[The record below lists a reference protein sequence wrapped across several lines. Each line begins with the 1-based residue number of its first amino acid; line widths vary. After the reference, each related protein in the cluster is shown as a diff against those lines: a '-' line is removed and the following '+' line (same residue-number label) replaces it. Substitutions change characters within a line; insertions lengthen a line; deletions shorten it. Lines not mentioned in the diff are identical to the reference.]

1 MEKQYIDP
9 QPKPPTYENS
19 LQKTHVPSVGSQH
32 IPIGGSDP
40 QFSLPVKND
49 DWLSNRDLSQYKM
62 GPAIQPLVGSI
73 RYDHLKGANRN
84 WIPKARE
91 IINRGVA
98 GKIDMFTEVSR
109 YDTHDRV
116 GADTW
121 VPKFSSY
128 KVGVNNEERLALGQS
143 SMEKFINPIVRGN
156 IKVTR
161 GGVLDLLALPY
172 GITAAANTGR
182 LESVYDN
189 DFTNWIDKLD
199 ADTDHK
205 YRNYYTEADKNLGF
219 NTYTW
224 DSTLGGA
231 EFTGRMLASEGL
243 LAALTFGGSLPAS
256 FAKWGLKGTAA
267 ASKAISAA
275 SKAGRAAN
283 AAGHAIEAAGR
294 AARLGGEAAA
304 NVARVANKADEV
316 LSLGRQAAQ
325 TLRIATEP
333 IRNVAAKGGAI
344 TTAAEFSTAID
355 RANRLGKYG
364 KTLSDLRFALSS
376 SAYEAGFEARHYKNQ
391 AEREFWEYHRMNGTE
406 PTQDELYKFYDKL
419 DTTSWTVYGA
429 NMAILGASNVAM
441 YGKMFNVGNPF
452 SLGLTSYLEKN
463 LLKLGTQ
470 KGANGVWEAM
480 KPSVMRKALGYAT
493 HVGKGFATE
502 GVFEEGM
509 QGVAS
514 GMASNY
520 IKATYD
526 PKYARSTADW
536 ASAFTKA
543 FHDQFSTKHG
553 IEEVVIGGI
562 IGGLF
567 GVGGAVNMAKQYK
580 NQAHVAEVQNAIEN
594 YAKDLSTN
602 LYTNTHL
609 AAMMAHGNRLQYLA
623 DAYEKGVDSKTLS
636 ESMNS
641 IQHFV
646 SMLEA
651 SHNVGK
657 GDFFME
663 TLKSTVAGMNAES
676 IANNFGIDI
685 SKVEDFKADK
695 INGMQRIADSYD
707 KARQTAE
714 YLFGQGHN
722 SGVAKVA
729 EEMGIPVTPGLQN
742 RMIDTFAYVATMS
755 DMSQQFAKDSYEA
768 VQSKLI
774 DMQVPAE
781 IRDQF
786 KGIAGINLMSRKV
799 QGEYV
804 KLSDEIDSL
813 KKEKEVLLDELDQL
827 QQGERS
833 PEKAKRIAEIAK
845 ELQAK
850 EVQLEELRDKR
861 SLLFKSATNNF
872 FNEDEGV
879 GRTFENYNDFNKA
892 IDSLVDDVLTNGS
905 ISENDRREL
914 LELLTTF
921 NESNNLYK
929 SFANLARDMT
939 SQEFSYKTFTGLFSK
954 ARANRLDVNDTTRNA
969 YKELLQDFAKSYELV
984 GEASKEYVD
993 NHTEIISDEDIKNME
1008 KDDYTPSPEQ
1018 IDQLADKIK
1027 NNKTLGSNEQK
1038 FYDKFKT
1045 EVDEA
1050 LVKKQQS
1057 ESDPINDEEGAEEV
1071 TDYTPEITK
1080 MQQELD
1086 ELEKGGVSD
1095 YIDDVLE
1102 RMPDNVT
1109 NDVIDEVVARR
1120 KKYLKEK
1127 IERYQNGTVDPAVEE
1142 ELSKL
1147 EELEDEHA
1155 IIPKE
1160 DTAAKKEAEKKVK
1173 NQRKKIENSVSKD
1186 DTYSPNADFKDKL
1199 KWIKDHFKKLGIKLS
1214 NKGERSV
1221 TNSIEEDIVWYL
1233 TFKAIGEENLTE
1245 DQKQAYQE
1253 IKENLENQKIGGKSF
1268 IEILGT
1274 STEKKGKNKTKGL
1287 TPYPKNRSKREAKK
1301 WVTKVVDSLGIS
1313 NLVSPEEINSIV
1325 EYLNYKTKDTKLTP
1339 EENDRYELAKA
1350 KLDDFQVGNRPLTG
1364 IIDDVLNGRA
1374 VDEVK
1379 DSITHSD
1386 SNVEIAQ
1393 EIILDEGNKSKKTEK
1408 KAEEV
1413 TPEPFPKDTNKNVV
1427 EQWVR
1432 DLIDKLGLSHV
1443 VSDELSNDKIY
1454 IKNIVEYL
1462 RFKANEA
1469 NLTDEEQFSFG
1480 FVKSILD
1487 DFQVGDRSISSI
1499 LDAAFEGKT
1508 VTKVEETSTEDT
1520 EIPTELILN
1529 EDNNKSQEE
1538 ESEIPT
1544 ELILNETQEES
1555 QQEEEEESILDSFPA
1570 NASFKERIDW
1580 INNNLDDLGLSEYID
1595 DITNVE
1601 KPSEEEMQ
1609 RYLDL
1614 KTKGIDNMDAA
1625 EKLEFTTLRDK
1636 VRAYKLVENSE
1647 FEGVPLLDMLDAIA
1661 EVTNAE
1667 EVKERQAKVEEED
1680 IQESIAT
1687 HDQNLNDLGFTERS
1701 PVVGLVY
1708 DGVFMSKNQLHHVKL
1723 ETLARKAVEKGM
1735 SVVVRTFTGTKTEGD
1750 IKYVSET
1757 PIPSDKIGLVNNYEG
1772 ANGVEI
1778 SFVGESGKIVL
1789 RRSNSNATRGLHIEE
1804 GDVVSLLDARAYAI
1818 KGANHRYLQLYDKK
1832 SNGNYGP
1839 MEADFTVKNN
1849 GVTISFNNEAAAN
1862 LKPGDEVYVKFE
1874 AADDYNRS
1882 LDKRDYA
1889 TKGNMYIVDKNGKLV
1904 NVLKAAST
1912 ERKNLGPGSVWSKL
1926 KAARKLATQKPI
1938 VPIKVAGTY
1947 LGYPKF
1953 QIDENNKPIKHIIDE
1968 SKVLSYGFRD
1978 GKGEIVLFNS
1988 GIEVHN
1994 AQYVEAMKA
2003 GKTVPIVVFKYGSKN
2018 VAFPIDVSS
2027 ETKDVSSELT
2037 DILSNDALNE
2047 AQKVIQLNTLM
2058 AKYGIDNEALRRKG
2072 GDISTADVAEIK
2084 EQLSNIEMPV
2094 DYKDQAAVERANKS
2108 IFIDMNDPF
2117 MASKIVLDYGNVE
2130 ELVEQKKENKEAK
2143 KETPAKE
2150 GKEEAEKKTCKK
2162 KKK

>member
-9 QPKPPTYENS
+9 QPKPPVYENS

-40 QFSLPVKND
+40 QFSLPVQND

-143 SMEKFINPIVRGN
+143 SMEKFINPIARGFAKIN
-156 IKVTR
+156 Y
-161 GGVLDLLALPY
+161 GGVLDLAALPY
-172 GITAAANTGR
+172 GMIAAANTGR

-189 DFTNWIDKLD
+189 DFTEWIDKLD
-199 ADTDHK
+199 AKTDHQFK
-205 YRNYYTEADKNLGF
+205 NYYTEADKNLGF

-231 EFTGRMLASEGL
+231 EFTGRMLASEGI
-243 LAALTFGGSLPAS
+243 LAALTGGASLPAS

-267 ASKAISAA
+267 ASKAISVA

-355 RANRLGKYG
+355 RANRMGKYG
-364 KTLSDLRFALSS
+364 KALSDLRFALSS

-391 AEREFWEYHRMNGTE
+391 AEKEFWEYHRMNGTE

-452 SLGLTSYLEKN
+452 STGLTSYLERN

-567 GVGGAVNMAKQYK
+567 GAGGAVNMAKQYK

-594 YAKDLSTN
+594 YAQDLSTN

-641 IQHFV
+641 VQHFV

-657 GDFFME
+657 GDFFMD

-813 KKEKEVLLDELDQL
+813 RKEREGLLDELDQL

-833 PEKAKRIAEIAK
+833 PEKAKRISEIAK

-850 EVQLEELRDKR
+850 EVKLEELRDKR

-892 IDSLVDDVLTNGS
+892 IDSLVDDVLTNSS

-939 SQEFSYKTFTGLFSK
+939 NQDFSYKTFTGLFSK
-954 ARANRLDVNDTTRNA
+954 ARANRLDVNETTRNA

-993 NHTEIISDEDIKNME
+993 NHTEIISDEDIENME

-1018 IDQLADKIK
+1018 IEQLAEKIK

-1050 LVKKQQS
+1050 LAKKQQS

-1086 ELEKGGVSD
+1086 ELEKGGASD

-1127 IERYQNGTVDPAVEE
+1127 IERYQNGTVDSAVED

-1147 EELEDEHA
+1147 EELEDEYA
-1155 IIPKE
+1155 TIPKE
-1160 DTAAKKEAEKKVK
+1160 DTAAKKEAEKKVN
-1173 NQRKKIENSVSKD
+1173 NQRKKIENSISNE

-1274 STEKKGKNKTKGL
+1274 STEKKGKNKTKEI
-1287 TPYPKNRSKREAKK
+1287 TPYPKNRSKREVKK

-1325 EYLNYKTKDTKLTP
+1325 EYLNYKTKDIKLTP

-1364 IIDDVLNGRA
+1364 IIDDVLNGKA
-1374 VDEVK
+1374 IDEVK

-1386 SNVEIAQ
+1386 SNTEIAQ
-1393 EIILDEGNKSKKTEK
+1393 EIILDEGNKS
-1408 KAEEV
+1408 
-1413 TPEPFPKDTNKNVV
+1413 
-1427 EQWVR
+1427 Q
-1432 DLIDKLGLSHV
+1432 
-1443 VSDELSNDKIY
+1443 
-1454 IKNIVEYL
+1454 
-1462 RFKANEA
+1462 
-1469 NLTDEEQFSFG
+1469 
-1480 FVKSILD
+1480 
-1487 DFQVGDRSISSI
+1487 
-1499 LDAAFEGKT
+1499 
-1508 VTKVEETSTEDT
+1508 
-1520 EIPTELILN
+1520 
-1529 EDNNKSQEE
+1529 E

-1555 QQEEEEESILDSFPA
+1555 PQEEEEETILDSFPT

-1580 INNNLDDLGLSEYID
+1580 INDNLEELGLSEYVD
-1595 DITNVE
+1595 DITRVE

-1625 EKLEFTTLRDK
+1625 EKLEFTALRDK
-1636 VRAYKLVENSE
+1636 IRAYKLVENSE

-1680 IQESIAT
+1680 IQESVAT

-1938 VPIKVAGTY
+1938 VPIKVARTY

-1953 QIDENNKPIKHIIDE
+1953 QIDENNKPIKHTLDE

-1988 GIEVHN
+1988 GVEVNN
-1994 AQYVEAMKA
+1994 AQYVQAMKE
-2003 GKTVPIVVFKYGSKN
+2003 GKTVPFVVFKYGSKN

-2027 ETKDVSSELT
+2027 ETVDVSNELT
-2037 DILSNDALNE
+2037 DILSNDTLNE

>member
-9 QPKPPTYENS
+9 QPKPPVYENS

-40 QFSLPVKND
+40 QFSLPVQND

-143 SMEKFINPIVRGN
+143 SMEKFINPIARGFAKIN
-156 IKVTR
+156 Y
-161 GGVLDLLALPY
+161 GGVLDLAALPY
-172 GITAAANTGR
+172 GIIVAANTGR

-189 DFTNWIDKLD
+189 DFTEWIDKLD
-199 ADTDHK
+199 AKTDHQFK
-205 YRNYYTEADKNLGF
+205 NYYTEADKNLGF

-231 EFTGRMLASEGL
+231 EFTGRMLASEGI
-243 LAALTFGGSLPAS
+243 LAALTGGASLPAS

-267 ASKAISAA
+267 ASKAISVA
-275 SKAGRAAN
+275 SKASRAAN

-344 TTAAEFSTAID
+344 TTAAEYSTAID
-355 RANRLGKYG
+355 RANRMGKYG
-364 KTLSDLRFALSS
+364 KALSDLRFALSS

-391 AEREFWEYHRMNGTE
+391 AEKEFWEYHRMNGTE

-452 SLGLTSYLEKN
+452 STGLTSYLERN

-567 GVGGAVNMAKQYK
+567 GAGGAVNMAKQYK

-594 YAKDLSTN
+594 YAQDLSTN

-641 IQHFV
+641 VQHFV

-657 GDFFME
+657 GDFFMD

-813 KKEKEVLLDELDQL
+813 RKEREGLLDELDQL

-833 PEKAKRIAEIAK
+833 PEKAKRISEIAK

-850 EVQLEELRDKR
+850 EVKLEELRDKR

-892 IDSLVDDVLTNGS
+892 IDSLVDDVLTNSS

-939 SQEFSYKTFTGLFSK
+939 NQDFSYKTFTGLFSK
-954 ARANRLDVNDTTRNA
+954 ARANRLDVNETTRNA

-993 NHTEIISDEDIKNME
+993 NHTEIISDEDIENME

-1018 IDQLADKIK
+1018 IEQLAEKIK

-1050 LVKKQQS
+1050 LAKKQQS

-1086 ELEKGGVSD
+1086 ELEKGGASD

-1127 IERYQNGTVDPAVEE
+1127 IERYQNGTVDSAVEG

-1147 EELEDEHA
+1147 EELEDEYA
-1155 IIPKE
+1155 TIPKE
-1160 DTAAKKEAEKKVK
+1160 DTAAKKEAEKKVN
-1173 NQRKKIENSVSKD
+1173 NQRKKIENSISNE

-1274 STEKKGKNKTKGL
+1274 STEKKGKNKTKEI
-1287 TPYPKNRSKREAKK
+1287 TPYPKNRSKREVKK

-1325 EYLNYKTKDTKLTP
+1325 EYLNYKTKDIKLTP

-1364 IIDDVLNGRA
+1364 IIDDVLNGKA
-1374 VDEVK
+1374 IDEVK

-1386 SNVEIAQ
+1386 SNTEIAQ
-1393 EIILDEGNKSKKTEK
+1393 EIILDEGNKS
-1408 KAEEV
+1408 
-1413 TPEPFPKDTNKNVV
+1413 
-1427 EQWVR
+1427 Q
-1432 DLIDKLGLSHV
+1432 
-1443 VSDELSNDKIY
+1443 
-1454 IKNIVEYL
+1454 
-1462 RFKANEA
+1462 
-1469 NLTDEEQFSFG
+1469 
-1480 FVKSILD
+1480 
-1487 DFQVGDRSISSI
+1487 
-1499 LDAAFEGKT
+1499 
-1508 VTKVEETSTEDT
+1508 
-1520 EIPTELILN
+1520 
-1529 EDNNKSQEE
+1529 E

-1555 QQEEEEESILDSFPA
+1555 PQEEEEETILDSFPT

-1580 INNNLDDLGLSEYID
+1580 INDNLEELGLSEYVD
-1595 DITNVE
+1595 DITRVE

-1625 EKLEFTTLRDK
+1625 EKLEFTALRDK
-1636 VRAYKLVENSE
+1636 IRAYKLVENSE

-1680 IQESIAT
+1680 IQESVAT

-1938 VPIKVAGTY
+1938 VPIKVARTY

-1953 QIDENNKPIKHIIDE
+1953 QIDENNKPIKHTLDE

-1988 GIEVHN
+1988 GVEVNN
-1994 AQYVEAMKA
+1994 AQYVQAMKEA
-2003 GKTVPIVVFKYGSKN
+2003 KTVPFVVFKYGSKN

-2027 ETKDVSSELT
+2027 ETVDVSNELT
-2037 DILSNDALNE
+2037 DILSNDTLNE

>member
-19 LQKTHVPSVGSQH
+19 LQETHVPSVGSQH

-40 QFSLPVKND
+40 QFSLPVQND

-62 GPAIQPLVGSI
+62 ESAIQPLVGSI

-143 SMEKFINPIVRGN
+143 SMEKFINPIARGFAKIN
-156 IKVTR
+156 Y
-161 GGVLDLLALPY
+161 GGVLDLAALPY
-172 GITAAANTGR
+172 GIIAAANTGR

-189 DFTNWIDKLD
+189 DFTEWIDKLD
-199 ADTDHK
+199 AKTDHQFK
-205 YRNYYTEADKNLGF
+205 NYYTEADKNLGF

-231 EFTGRMLASEGL
+231 EFTGRMLASEGI
-243 LAALTFGGSLPAS
+243 LAALTGGASLPAS

-267 ASKAISAA
+267 ASKAISVA

-355 RANRLGKYG
+355 RANRMGKYG
-364 KTLSDLRFALSS
+364 KALSDLRFALSS

-391 AEREFWEYHRMNGTE
+391 AEKEFWEYHRMNGTE

-452 SLGLTSYLEKN
+452 STGLTSYLERN

-567 GVGGAVNMAKQYK
+567 GAGGAVNMAKQYK

-594 YAKDLSTN
+594 YAQDLSTN

-641 IQHFV
+641 VQHFV

-657 GDFFME
+657 GDFFMD

-813 KKEKEVLLDELDQL
+813 RKEREGLLDELDQL

-833 PEKAKRIAEIAK
+833 PEKAKRISEIAK

-850 EVQLEELRDKR
+850 EVKLEELRDKR

-892 IDSLVDDVLTNGS
+892 IDSLVDDVLTNSS

-939 SQEFSYKTFTGLFSK
+939 NQDFSYKTFTGLFSK
-954 ARANRLDVNDTTRNA
+954 ARANRLDVNETTRNA

-993 NHTEIISDEDIKNME
+993 NHTEIISDEDIENME

-1018 IDQLADKIK
+1018 IEQLAEKIK

-1050 LVKKQQS
+1050 LAKKQQS

-1086 ELEKGGVSD
+1086 ELEKGGASD

-1127 IERYQNGTVDPAVEE
+1127 IERYQNGTVDSAVED

-1147 EELEDEHA
+1147 EELEDEYA
-1155 IIPKE
+1155 TIPKE
-1160 DTAAKKEAEKKVK
+1160 DTAAKKEAEKKVN
-1173 NQRKKIENSVSKD
+1173 NQRKKIENSISNE

-1274 STEKKGKNKTKGL
+1274 STEKKGKNKTKEI
-1287 TPYPKNRSKREAKK
+1287 TPYPKNRSKREVKK

-1325 EYLNYKTKDTKLTP
+1325 EYLNYKTKDIKLTP

-1364 IIDDVLNGRA
+1364 IIDDVLNGKA
-1374 VDEVK
+1374 IDEVK

-1386 SNVEIAQ
+1386 SNTEIAQ
-1393 EIILDEGNKSKKTEK
+1393 EIILDEGNKS
-1408 KAEEV
+1408 
-1413 TPEPFPKDTNKNVV
+1413 
-1427 EQWVR
+1427 Q
-1432 DLIDKLGLSHV
+1432 
-1443 VSDELSNDKIY
+1443 
-1454 IKNIVEYL
+1454 
-1462 RFKANEA
+1462 
-1469 NLTDEEQFSFG
+1469 
-1480 FVKSILD
+1480 
-1487 DFQVGDRSISSI
+1487 
-1499 LDAAFEGKT
+1499 
-1508 VTKVEETSTEDT
+1508 
-1520 EIPTELILN
+1520 
-1529 EDNNKSQEE
+1529 E

-1555 QQEEEEESILDSFPA
+1555 PQEEEEETILDSFPT

-1580 INNNLDDLGLSEYID
+1580 INDNLEELGLSEYVD
-1595 DITNVE
+1595 DITRVE

-1625 EKLEFTTLRDK
+1625 EKLEFTALRDK
-1636 VRAYKLVENSE
+1636 IRAYKLVENSE

-1680 IQESIAT
+1680 IQESVAT

-1938 VPIKVAGTY
+1938 VPIKVARTY

-1953 QIDENNKPIKHIIDE
+1953 QIDENNKPIKHTLDE

-1988 GIEVHN
+1988 GVEVNN
-1994 AQYVEAMKA
+1994 AQYVQAMKE
-2003 GKTVPIVVFKYGSKN
+2003 GKTVPFVVFKYGSKN

-2027 ETKDVSSELT
+2027 ETVDVSNELT
-2037 DILSNDALNE
+2037 DILSNDTLNE

>member
-9 QPKPPTYENS
+9 QPKPPVYENS

-40 QFSLPVKND
+40 QFSLPVQND

-143 SMEKFINPIVRGN
+143 SMEKFINPIARGFAKIN
-156 IKVTR
+156 Y
-161 GGVLDLLALPY
+161 GGVLDLAALPY
-172 GITAAANTGR
+172 GIIAAANTGR

-189 DFTNWIDKLD
+189 DFTEWIDKLD
-199 ADTDHK
+199 AKTDHQFK
-205 YRNYYTEADKNLGF
+205 NYYTEADKNLGF

-231 EFTGRMLASEGL
+231 EFTGRMLASEGI
-243 LAALTFGGSLPAS
+243 LAALTGGASLPAS

-267 ASKAISAA
+267 ASKAISVA

-355 RANRLGKYG
+355 RANRMGKYG
-364 KTLSDLRFALSS
+364 KALSDLRFALSS

-391 AEREFWEYHRMNGTE
+391 AEKEFWEYHRMNGTE

-452 SLGLTSYLEKN
+452 STGLTSYLERN

-567 GVGGAVNMAKQYK
+567 GAGGAVNMAKQYK

-594 YAKDLSTN
+594 YAQDLSTN

-641 IQHFV
+641 VQHFV

-657 GDFFME
+657 GDFFMD

-813 KKEKEVLLDELDQL
+813 RKEREGLLDELDQL

-833 PEKAKRIAEIAK
+833 PEKAKRISEIAK

-850 EVQLEELRDKR
+850 EVKLEELRDKR

-892 IDSLVDDVLTNGS
+892 IDSLVDDVLTNSS

-939 SQEFSYKTFTGLFSK
+939 NQDFSYKTFTGLFSK
-954 ARANRLDVNDTTRNA
+954 ARANRLDVNETTRNA

-993 NHTEIISDEDIKNME
+993 NHTEIISDEDIENME

-1018 IDQLADKIK
+1018 IEQLAEKIK

-1050 LVKKQQS
+1050 LAKKQQS

-1086 ELEKGGVSD
+1086 ELEKGGASD

-1127 IERYQNGTVDPAVEE
+1127 IERYQNGTVDSAVED

-1147 EELEDEHA
+1147 EELEDEYA
-1155 IIPKE
+1155 TIPKE
-1160 DTAAKKEAEKKVK
+1160 DTAAKKEAEKKVN
-1173 NQRKKIENSVSKD
+1173 NQRKKIENSISNE

-1274 STEKKGKNKTKGL
+1274 STEKKGKNKTKEI
-1287 TPYPKNRSKREAKK
+1287 TPYPKNRSKREVKK

-1325 EYLNYKTKDTKLTP
+1325 EYLNYKTKDIKLTP

-1364 IIDDVLNGRA
+1364 IIDDVLNGKA
-1374 VDEVK
+1374 IDEVK

-1386 SNVEIAQ
+1386 SNTEIAQ
-1393 EIILDEGNKSKKTEK
+1393 EIILDEGNKS
-1408 KAEEV
+1408 
-1413 TPEPFPKDTNKNVV
+1413 
-1427 EQWVR
+1427 Q
-1432 DLIDKLGLSHV
+1432 
-1443 VSDELSNDKIY
+1443 
-1454 IKNIVEYL
+1454 
-1462 RFKANEA
+1462 
-1469 NLTDEEQFSFG
+1469 
-1480 FVKSILD
+1480 
-1487 DFQVGDRSISSI
+1487 
-1499 LDAAFEGKT
+1499 
-1508 VTKVEETSTEDT
+1508 
-1520 EIPTELILN
+1520 
-1529 EDNNKSQEE
+1529 E

-1555 QQEEEEESILDSFPA
+1555 PQEEEEETILDSFPT

-1580 INNNLDDLGLSEYID
+1580 INDNLEELGLSEYVD
-1595 DITNVE
+1595 DITRVE

-1625 EKLEFTTLRDK
+1625 EKLEFTALRDK
-1636 VRAYKLVENSE
+1636 IRAYKLVENSE

-1680 IQESIAT
+1680 IQESVAT

-1938 VPIKVAGTY
+1938 VPIKVARTY

-1953 QIDENNKPIKHIIDE
+1953 QIDENNKPIKHTLDE

-1988 GIEVHN
+1988 GVEVNN
-1994 AQYVEAMKA
+1994 AQYVQAMKEA
-2003 GKTVPIVVFKYGSKN
+2003 KTVPFVVFKYGSKN

-2027 ETKDVSSELT
+2027 ETVDVSNELT
-2037 DILSNDALNE
+2037 DILSNDTLNE

>member
-9 QPKPPTYENS
+9 QPKPPVYENS
-19 LQKTHVPSVGSQH
+19 LQKTHVPSVGSQY

-62 GPAIQPLVGSI
+62 GPAIQPIVGSI
-73 RYDHLKGANRN
+73 RYDHLKGADRN
-84 WIPKARE
+84 WIPRARE

-109 YDTHDRV
+109 YDTHNRV

-143 SMEKFINPIVRGN
+143 SMEKFINPIARGFTK
-156 IKVTR
+156 ISY
-161 GGVLDLLALPY
+161 GGVLDLAALPY
-172 GITAAANTGR
+172 GIIAAANTGR

-189 DFTNWIDKLD
+189 DFTEWIDKLD
-199 ADTDHK
+199 AKTDHQF
-205 YRNYYTEADKNLGF
+205 RNYYTEADKNLGF

-231 EFTGRMLASEGL
+231 EFTGRMLASEGI
-243 LAALTFGGSLPAS
+243 LAALTGGASLPAS

-267 ASKAISAA
+267 ASKAISVA

-355 RANRLGKYG
+355 RANRMGKYG
-364 KTLSDLRFALSS
+364 KALSDLRFALSS

-391 AEREFWEYHRMNGTE
+391 AEKEFWEYHRMNGTE

-480 KPSVMRKALGYAT
+480 KPSVMRKALGYVT

-567 GVGGAVNMAKQYK
+567 GAGGAVNMAKQYK

-594 YAKDLSTN
+594 YAQDLSTN

-641 IQHFV
+641 VQHFV

-707 KARQTAE
+707 KAKQTAE

-804 KLSDEIDSL
+804 KLSDEIDSFR
-813 KKEKEVLLDELDQL
+813 KEREGLLDELDQL

-833 PEKAKRIAEIAK
+833 PEKAKRISEIAK

-850 EVQLEELRDKR
+850 EVKLEELRDKR
-861 SLLFKSATNNF
+861 NLLFKSATNNF

-892 IDSLVDDVLTNGS
+892 IDSLVDDVLTNSS

-939 SQEFSYKTFTGLFSK
+939 NQDFSYKTFTGLFSK
-954 ARANRLDVNDTTRNA
+954 ARATRLDVNETTRNA

-993 NHTEIISDEDIKNME
+993 NHTEIISDEDIENME

-1018 IDQLADKIK
+1018 IEQLAEKIK

-1045 EVDEA
+1045 EVDETI
-1050 LVKKQQS
+1050 VKKQQS

-1071 TDYTPEITK
+1071 TDYTPEITM

-1086 ELEKGGVSD
+1086 ELEKGGASD

-1127 IERYQNGTVDPAVEE
+1127 IERYQNGTVESAVED

-1147 EELEDEHA
+1147 EALEDEYA
-1155 IIPKE
+1155 TIPKE
-1160 DTAAKKEAEKKVK
+1160 DTAAKKEAEKKVN
-1173 NQRKKIENSVSKD
+1173 NQRKKIENSISNE

-1233 TFKAIGEENLTE
+1233 TFKAVGEENLTE

-1274 STEKKGKNKTKGL
+1274 STEKKGKNKTKEI

-1313 NLVSPEEINSIV
+1313 DLVSSEEINSIV
-1325 EYLNYKTKDTKLTP
+1325 EYLDYKTKTTKLTS
-1339 EENDRYELAKA
+1339 EENDLYELAKA

-1364 IIDDVLNGRA
+1364 IIDDVLNGKA
-1374 VDEVK
+1374 VDEVR

-1386 SNVEIAQ
+1386 SNTEIAQ
-1393 EIILDEGNKSKKTEK
+1393 EIILDEGNKSKKE
-1408 KAEEV
+1408 
-1413 TPEPFPKDTNKNVV
+1413 
-1427 EQWVR
+1427 
-1432 DLIDKLGLSHV
+1432 
-1443 VSDELSNDKIY
+1443 DEI
-1454 IKNIVEYL
+1454 
-1462 RFKANEA
+1462 A
-1469 NLTDEEQFSFG
+1469 
-1480 FVKSILD
+1480 
-1487 DFQVGDRSISSI
+1487 
-1499 LDAAFEGKT
+1499 
-1508 VTKVEETSTEDT
+1508 
-1520 EIPTELILN
+1520 
-1529 EDNNKSQEE
+1529 
-1538 ESEIPT
+1538 SEIPT
-1544 ELILNETQEES
+1544 ELILNETQEEL
-1555 QQEEEEESILDSFPA
+1555 QQEEEEENILDSFPA

-1580 INNNLDDLGLSEYID
+1580 INDNLDDLGLSEYVD
-1595 DITNVE
+1595 DITKVE

-1625 EKLEFTTLRDK
+1625 EKLEFTALRDK
-1636 VRAYKLVENSE
+1636 IRAYKLVENSE

-1680 IQESIAT
+1680 IQESVAT

-1708 DGVFMSKNQLHHVKL
+1708 DGVFMSKNQLHHVRL

-1735 SVVVRTFTGTKTEGD
+1735 DIVVRTFTGTKTEGD

-1757 PIPSDKIGLVNNYEG
+1757 PIPANNIGLVNNYEG

-1789 RRSNSNATRGLHIEE
+1789 RRSNSNVTRGLHVEE

-1849 GVTISFNNEAAAN
+1849 GVTMSFNSEAAAN
-1862 LKPGDEVYVKFE
+1862 LKPGDEVYIKFE

-1882 LDKRDYA
+1882 LEKRDYA
-1889 TKGNMYIVDKNGKLV
+1889 TKGNMYIVDKNRKLL
-1904 NVLKAAST
+1904 NVLKAAAT
-1912 ERKNLGPGSVWSKL
+1912 ERKNLGPGSAWSKL
-1926 KAARKLATQKPI
+1926 KAARKLATQKPV
-1938 VPIKVAGTY
+1938 VPIKISGTY
-1947 LGYPKF
+1947 LGYPKL
-1953 QIDENNKPIKHIIDE
+1953 QIDENNKPIKHTIDE

-1978 GKGEIVLFNS
+1978 GKGQIVLFNS

-2003 GKTVPIVVFKYGSKN
+2003 GKNVPIVVFKYGSKN

>member
-9 QPKPPTYENS
+9 QPKPPVYENS

-40 QFSLPVKND
+40 QFSLPVQND

-143 SMEKFINPIVRGN
+143 SMEKFINPIARGFAKIN
-156 IKVTR
+156 Y
-161 GGVLDLLALPY
+161 GGVLDLAALPY
-172 GITAAANTGR
+172 GIIAAANTGR

-189 DFTNWIDKLD
+189 DFTEWIDKLD
-199 ADTDHK
+199 AKTDHQFK
-205 YRNYYTEADKNLGF
+205 NYYTEADKNLGF

-231 EFTGRMLASEGL
+231 EFTGRMLASEGI
-243 LAALTFGGSLPAS
+243 LAALTGGASLPAS

-267 ASKAISAA
+267 ASKAISVA

-355 RANRLGKYG
+355 RANRMGKYG
-364 KTLSDLRFALSS
+364 KALSDLRFALSS

-391 AEREFWEYHRMNGTE
+391 AEKEFWEYHRMNGTE

-452 SLGLTSYLEKN
+452 STGLTSYLERN

-567 GVGGAVNMAKQYK
+567 GAGGAVNMAKQYK

-594 YAKDLSTN
+594 YAQDLSTN

-641 IQHFV
+641 VQHFV

-657 GDFFME
+657 GDFFMD

-742 RMIDTFAYVATMS
+742 RMVDTFAYVATMS

-813 KKEKEVLLDELDQL
+813 RKEREGLLDELDQL

-833 PEKAKRIAEIAK
+833 PEKAKRISEIAK

-850 EVQLEELRDKR
+850 EVKLEELRDKR

-892 IDSLVDDVLTNGS
+892 IDSLVDDVLTNSS

-939 SQEFSYKTFTGLFSK
+939 NQDFSYKTFTGLFSK
-954 ARANRLDVNDTTRNA
+954 ARANRLDVNETTRNA

-993 NHTEIISDEDIKNME
+993 NHTEIISDEDIENME

-1018 IDQLADKIK
+1018 IEQLAEKIK

-1050 LVKKQQS
+1050 LAKKQQS

-1086 ELEKGGVSD
+1086 ELEKGGASD

-1127 IERYQNGTVDPAVEE
+1127 IERYQNGTVDSAVED

-1147 EELEDEHA
+1147 EELEDEYA
-1155 IIPKE
+1155 TIPKE
-1160 DTAAKKEAEKKVK
+1160 DTAAKKEAEKKVN
-1173 NQRKKIENSVSKD
+1173 NQRKKIENSISNE

-1274 STEKKGKNKTKGL
+1274 STEKKGKNKTKEI
-1287 TPYPKNRSKREAKK
+1287 TPYPKNRSKREVKK

-1325 EYLNYKTKDTKLTP
+1325 EYLNYKTKDIKLTP

-1364 IIDDVLNGRA
+1364 IIDDVLNGKA
-1374 VDEVK
+1374 IDEVK

-1386 SNVEIAQ
+1386 SNTEIAQ
-1393 EIILDEGNKSKKTEK
+1393 EIILDEGNKS
-1408 KAEEV
+1408 
-1413 TPEPFPKDTNKNVV
+1413 
-1427 EQWVR
+1427 Q
-1432 DLIDKLGLSHV
+1432 
-1443 VSDELSNDKIY
+1443 
-1454 IKNIVEYL
+1454 
-1462 RFKANEA
+1462 
-1469 NLTDEEQFSFG
+1469 
-1480 FVKSILD
+1480 
-1487 DFQVGDRSISSI
+1487 
-1499 LDAAFEGKT
+1499 
-1508 VTKVEETSTEDT
+1508 
-1520 EIPTELILN
+1520 
-1529 EDNNKSQEE
+1529 E

-1555 QQEEEEESILDSFPA
+1555 PQEEEEETILDSFPT

-1580 INNNLDDLGLSEYID
+1580 INDNLEELGLSEYVD
-1595 DITNVE
+1595 DITRVE

-1625 EKLEFTTLRDK
+1625 EKLEFTALRDK
-1636 VRAYKLVENSE
+1636 IRAYKLVENSE

-1680 IQESIAT
+1680 IQESVAT

-1723 ETLARKAVEKGM
+1723 ETLARKAVEQGM

-1938 VPIKVAGTY
+1938 VPIKVARTY

-1953 QIDENNKPIKHIIDE
+1953 QIDENNKPIKHTLDE

-1988 GIEVHN
+1988 GVEVNN
-1994 AQYVEAMKA
+1994 AQYVQAMKE
-2003 GKTVPIVVFKYGSKN
+2003 GKTVPFVVFKYGSKN

-2027 ETKDVSSELT
+2027 ETVDVSNELT
-2037 DILSNDALNE
+2037 DILSNDTLNE

>member
-9 QPKPPTYENS
+9 QPKPPVYENS

-62 GPAIQPLVGSI
+62 GPAIQPIVGSI
-73 RYDHLKGANRN
+73 RYDHLKGADRN
-84 WIPKARE
+84 WIPRARE

-109 YDTHDRV
+109 YDTHNRV

-143 SMEKFINPIVRGN
+143 SMEKFINPIARGFAKIN
-156 IKVTR
+156 Y
-161 GGVLDLLALPY
+161 GGVLDLAALPY
-172 GITAAANTGR
+172 GIIAAANTGR

-189 DFTNWIDKLD
+189 DFTEWIDKLD
-199 ADTDHK
+199 AKTDHQF
-205 YRNYYTEADKNLGF
+205 RNYYAEADKNLGF

-231 EFTGRMLASEGL
+231 EFTGRMLASEGI
-243 LAALTFGGSLPAS
+243 LAALTGGASLPAS
-256 FAKWGLKGTAA
+256 ITKWGLKGTAA
-267 ASKAISAA
+267 ASKAISVA

-355 RANRLGKYG
+355 RANRMGKYG
-364 KTLSDLRFALSS
+364 KALSDLRFALSS

-391 AEREFWEYHRMNGTE
+391 AEKEFWEYHRMNGTE

-452 SLGLTSYLEKN
+452 STGLTSYLERN

-567 GVGGAVNMAKQYK
+567 GAGGAVNMAKQYK

-594 YAKDLSTN
+594 YAQDLSTN

-641 IQHFV
+641 VQHFV

-657 GDFFME
+657 GDFFMD
-663 TLKSTVAGMNAES
+663 TLKSTITGMDAES

-685 SKVEDFKADK
+685 SKVEDFKVDK

-729 EEMGIPVTPGLQN
+729 EEIGIPVTPGLQN
-742 RMIDTFAYVATMS
+742 QMIDTFAYVATMS
-755 DMSQQFAKDSYEA
+755 DMSQQFAKDSYNA
-768 VQSKLI
+768 VQAKLI

-813 KKEKEVLLDELDQL
+813 RKEREGLLDELDQL

-833 PEKAKRIAEIAK
+833 PEKAKRISEIAK

-850 EVQLEELRDKR
+850 EIKLEELRDKR

-939 SQEFSYKTFTGLFSK
+939 NQDFSYKTFTGIFSK
-954 ARANRLDVNDTTRNA
+954 ARADRLDVNETTRNA

-984 GEASKEYVD
+984 SEASKEYVD
-993 NHTEIISDEDIKNME
+993 NHTEIISDEDIENME

-1018 IDQLADKIK
+1018 IEQLAEKIK

-1050 LVKKQQS
+1050 IVKKQQS

-1086 ELEKGGVSD
+1086 ELEKGGASD
-1095 YIDDVLE
+1095 YIDDVLK

-1127 IERYQNGTVDPAVEE
+1127 IERYQNGTVDSAVED

-1147 EELEDEHA
+1147 EELEDEYA
-1155 IIPKE
+1155 TIPKE
-1160 DTAAKKEAEKKVK
+1160 DTAAKKEAEKKVN
-1173 NQRKKIENSVSKD
+1173 NQRKKIENSISNE

-1274 STEKKGKNKTKGL
+1274 STEKKGKNKTKEI

-1313 NLVSPEEINSIV
+1313 DLVSSEEINSIV
-1325 EYLNYKTKDTKLTP
+1325 EYLDYKTKTTKLTP

-1364 IIDDVLNGRA
+1364 IIDDVLNGKA
-1374 VDEVK
+1374 IDEVK

-1386 SNVEIAQ
+1386 SNTEIVQ
-1393 EIILDEGNKSKKTEK
+1393 EIILDEGNKSKKE
-1408 KAEEV
+1408 
-1413 TPEPFPKDTNKNVV
+1413 
-1427 EQWVR
+1427 
-1432 DLIDKLGLSHV
+1432 
-1443 VSDELSNDKIY
+1443 DET
-1454 IKNIVEYL
+1454 
-1462 RFKANEA
+1462 A
-1469 NLTDEEQFSFG
+1469 
-1480 FVKSILD
+1480 
-1487 DFQVGDRSISSI
+1487 
-1499 LDAAFEGKT
+1499 
-1508 VTKVEETSTEDT
+1508 
-1520 EIPTELILN
+1520 
-1529 EDNNKSQEE
+1529 
-1538 ESEIPT
+1538 SEIPT
-1544 ELILNETQEES
+1544 ELILNETQEEL
-1555 QQEEEEESILDSFPA
+1555 QQEEEEENILDSFPA

-1580 INNNLDDLGLSEYID
+1580 INDNLDDLGLSEYVD
-1595 DITNVE
+1595 DITKVE

-1636 VRAYKLVENSE
+1636 IRAYKLLENSE

-1680 IQESIAT
+1680 IQESVAT

-1708 DGVFMSKNQLHHVKL
+1708 DGVFMSKNQLHHVRL

-1735 SVVVRTFTGTKTEGD
+1735 DIVVRTFTGTKTEGD

-1757 PIPSDKIGLVNNYEG
+1757 PIPANNIGLVNNYEG
-1772 ANGVEI
+1772 TNGVEI

-1789 RRSNSNATRGLHIEE
+1789 RRSNSNVTRGLHVEE

-1849 GVTISFNNEAAAN
+1849 GVTMSFNSEAAAN
-1862 LKPGDEVYVKFE
+1862 LKPRDEVYIKFE

-1882 LDKRDYA
+1882 LEKRDYA
-1889 TKGNMYIVDKNGKLV
+1889 TKGNMYIVDKNGKLL
-1904 NVLKAAST
+1904 NVLKAAAT
-1912 ERKNLGPGSVWSKL
+1912 ERKNLGPGSAWSKL
-1926 KAARKLATQKPI
+1926 KAARKLATQKPV
-1938 VPIKVAGTY
+1938 VPIKISGTY
-1947 LGYPKF
+1947 LGYPKL
-1953 QIDENNKPIKHIIDE
+1953 QIDENNKPIKHTIDE

-1978 GKGEIVLFNS
+1978 GKGQIILFNS
-1988 GIEVHN
+1988 GVEVHN

-2108 IFIDMNDPF
+2108 IFVDMNDPF

-2130 ELVEQKKENKEAK
+2130 ELVEQKKENREAK

-2150 GKEEAEKKTCKK
+2150 GKQEAEKKTCKK

>member
-172 GITAAANTGR
+172 GIIAAANTGR

-567 GVGGAVNMAKQYK
+567 GAGGAVNMAKQYK

-594 YAKDLSTN
+594 YAQDLSTN

-641 IQHFV
+641 VQHFV

-657 GDFFME
+657 GDFFMD

-813 KKEKEVLLDELDQL
+813 RKEREGLLDELDQL

-833 PEKAKRIAEIAK
+833 PEKAKRISEIAK

-850 EVQLEELRDKR
+850 EVKLEELRDKR

-892 IDSLVDDVLTNGS
+892 IDSLVDDVLTNSS

-939 SQEFSYKTFTGLFSK
+939 NQDFSYKTFTGLFSK
-954 ARANRLDVNDTTRNA
+954 ARANRLDVNETTRNA

-993 NHTEIISDEDIKNME
+993 NHTEIISDEDIENME

-1018 IDQLADKIK
+1018 IEQLAEKIK

-1050 LVKKQQS
+1050 LAKKQQS

-1086 ELEKGGVSD
+1086 ELEKGGASD

-1127 IERYQNGTVDPAVEE
+1127 IERYQNGTVDSAVED

-1147 EELEDEHA
+1147 EELEDEYA
-1155 IIPKE
+1155 TIPKE
-1160 DTAAKKEAEKKVK
+1160 DTAAKKEAEKKVN
-1173 NQRKKIENSVSKD
+1173 NQRKKIENSISNE

-1274 STEKKGKNKTKGL
+1274 STEKKGKNKTKEI
-1287 TPYPKNRSKREAKK
+1287 TPYPKNRSKREVKK

-1325 EYLNYKTKDTKLTP
+1325 EYLNYKTKDIKLTP

-1364 IIDDVLNGRA
+1364 IIDDVLNGKA
-1374 VDEVK
+1374 IDEVK

-1386 SNVEIAQ
+1386 SNTEIAQ
-1393 EIILDEGNKSKKTEK
+1393 EIILDEGNKS
-1408 KAEEV
+1408 
-1413 TPEPFPKDTNKNVV
+1413 
-1427 EQWVR
+1427 Q
-1432 DLIDKLGLSHV
+1432 
-1443 VSDELSNDKIY
+1443 
-1454 IKNIVEYL
+1454 
-1462 RFKANEA
+1462 
-1469 NLTDEEQFSFG
+1469 
-1480 FVKSILD
+1480 
-1487 DFQVGDRSISSI
+1487 
-1499 LDAAFEGKT
+1499 
-1508 VTKVEETSTEDT
+1508 
-1520 EIPTELILN
+1520 
-1529 EDNNKSQEE
+1529 E

-1555 QQEEEEESILDSFPA
+1555 PQEEEEETILDSFPT

-1580 INNNLDDLGLSEYID
+1580 INDNLEELGLSEYVD
-1595 DITNVE
+1595 DITRVE

-1625 EKLEFTTLRDK
+1625 EKLEFTALRDK
-1636 VRAYKLVENSE
+1636 IRAYKLVENSE

-1680 IQESIAT
+1680 IQESVAT

-1988 GIEVHN
+1988 GVEVNN
-1994 AQYVEAMKA
+1994 AQYVQAMKE
-2003 GKTVPIVVFKYGSKN
+2003 GKTVPFVVFKYGSKN

-2027 ETKDVSSELT
+2027 ETVDVSNELT
-2037 DILSNDALNE
+2037 DILSNDTLNE

>member
-9 QPKPPTYENS
+9 QPKPPVYENS

-40 QFSLPVKND
+40 QFSLPVQND

-143 SMEKFINPIVRGN
+143 SMEKFINPIARGFAKIN
-156 IKVTR
+156 Y
-161 GGVLDLLALPY
+161 GGVLDLAALPY
-172 GITAAANTGR
+172 GIIAAANTGR

-189 DFTNWIDKLD
+189 DFTEWIDKLD
-199 ADTDHK
+199 AKTDHQFK
-205 YRNYYTEADKNLGF
+205 NYYTEADKNLGF

-231 EFTGRMLASEGL
+231 EFTGRMLASEGI
-243 LAALTFGGSLPAS
+243 LAALTGGASLPAS

-267 ASKAISAA
+267 ASKAISVA

-355 RANRLGKYG
+355 RANRMGKYG
-364 KTLSDLRFALSS
+364 KALSDLRFALSS

-391 AEREFWEYHRMNGTE
+391 AEKEFWEYHRMNGTE

-452 SLGLTSYLEKN
+452 STGLTSYLERN

-567 GVGGAVNMAKQYK
+567 GAGGAVNMAKQYK

-594 YAKDLSTN
+594 YAQDLSTN

-641 IQHFV
+641 VQHFV

-657 GDFFME
+657 GDFFMD

-813 KKEKEVLLDELDQL
+813 RKEREGLLDELDQL

-833 PEKAKRIAEIAK
+833 PEKAKRISEIAK

-850 EVQLEELRDKR
+850 EVKLEELRDKR

-892 IDSLVDDVLTNGS
+892 IDSLVDDVLTNSS

-939 SQEFSYKTFTGLFSK
+939 NQDFSYKTFTGLFSK
-954 ARANRLDVNDTTRNA
+954 ARANRLDVNETTRNA

-993 NHTEIISDEDIKNME
+993 NHTEIISDEDIENME

-1018 IDQLADKIK
+1018 IEQLAEKIK

-1050 LVKKQQS
+1050 LAKKQQS

-1086 ELEKGGVSD
+1086 ELEKGGASD

-1127 IERYQNGTVDPAVEE
+1127 IERYQNGTVDSAVES

-1147 EELEDEHA
+1147 EELEDEYA
-1155 IIPKE
+1155 TIPKE
-1160 DTAAKKEAEKKVK
+1160 DTAAKKEAEKKVN
-1173 NQRKKIENSVSKD
+1173 NQRKKIENSISNE

-1274 STEKKGKNKTKGL
+1274 STEKKGKNKTKEI
-1287 TPYPKNRSKREAKK
+1287 TPYPKNRSKREVKK

-1325 EYLNYKTKDTKLTP
+1325 EYLNYKTKDIKLTP

-1364 IIDDVLNGRA
+1364 IIDDVLNGKA
-1374 VDEVK
+1374 IDEVK

-1386 SNVEIAQ
+1386 SNTEIAQ
-1393 EIILDEGNKSKKTEK
+1393 EIILDEGNKS
-1408 KAEEV
+1408 
-1413 TPEPFPKDTNKNVV
+1413 
-1427 EQWVR
+1427 Q
-1432 DLIDKLGLSHV
+1432 
-1443 VSDELSNDKIY
+1443 
-1454 IKNIVEYL
+1454 
-1462 RFKANEA
+1462 
-1469 NLTDEEQFSFG
+1469 
-1480 FVKSILD
+1480 
-1487 DFQVGDRSISSI
+1487 
-1499 LDAAFEGKT
+1499 
-1508 VTKVEETSTEDT
+1508 
-1520 EIPTELILN
+1520 
-1529 EDNNKSQEE
+1529 E

-1555 QQEEEEESILDSFPA
+1555 PQEEEEETILDSFPT

-1580 INNNLDDLGLSEYID
+1580 INDNLEELGLSEYVD
-1595 DITNVE
+1595 DITRVE

-1625 EKLEFTTLRDK
+1625 EKLEFTALRDK
-1636 VRAYKLVENSE
+1636 IRAYKLVENSE

-1680 IQESIAT
+1680 IQESVAT

-1938 VPIKVAGTY
+1938 VPIKVARTY

-1953 QIDENNKPIKHIIDE
+1953 QIDENNKPIKHTLDE

-1988 GIEVHN
+1988 GVEVNN
-1994 AQYVEAMKA
+1994 AQYVQAMKE
-2003 GKTVPIVVFKYGSKN
+2003 GKTVPFVVFKYGSKN

-2027 ETKDVSSELT
+2027 ETVDVSNELT
-2037 DILSNDALNE
+2037 DILSNDTLNE
-2047 AQKVIQLNTLM
+2047 VQKVIQLNTLM

>member
-9 QPKPPTYENS
+9 QPKPPVYENS

-40 QFSLPVKND
+40 QFSLPVQND

-143 SMEKFINPIVRGN
+143 SMEKFINPIARGFAKIN
-156 IKVTR
+156 Y
-161 GGVLDLLALPY
+161 GGVLDLAALPY
-172 GITAAANTGR
+172 GIIVAANTGR

-189 DFTNWIDKLD
+189 DFTEWIDKLD
-199 ADTDHK
+199 AKTDHQFK
-205 YRNYYTEADKNLGF
+205 NYYTEADKNLGF

-231 EFTGRMLASEGL
+231 EFTGRMLASEGI
-243 LAALTFGGSLPAS
+243 LAALTGGASLPAS

-267 ASKAISAA
+267 ASKAISVA
-275 SKAGRAAN
+275 SKASRAAN

-344 TTAAEFSTAID
+344 TTAAEYSTAID
-355 RANRLGKYG
+355 RANRMGKYG
-364 KTLSDLRFALSS
+364 KALSDLRFALSS

-391 AEREFWEYHRMNGTE
+391 AEKEFWEYHRMNGTE

-452 SLGLTSYLEKN
+452 STGLTSYLERN

-567 GVGGAVNMAKQYK
+567 GAGGAVNMAKQYK

-594 YAKDLSTN
+594 YAQDLSTN

-641 IQHFV
+641 VQHFV

-657 GDFFME
+657 GDFFMD

-813 KKEKEVLLDELDQL
+813 RKEREGLLDELDQL

-833 PEKAKRIAEIAK
+833 PEKAKRISEIAK

-850 EVQLEELRDKR
+850 EVKLEELRDKR

-892 IDSLVDDVLTNGS
+892 IDSLVDDVLTNSS

-939 SQEFSYKTFTGLFSK
+939 NQDFSYKTFTGLFSK
-954 ARANRLDVNDTTRNA
+954 ARANRLDVNETTRNA

-993 NHTEIISDEDIKNME
+993 NHTEIISDEDIENME

-1018 IDQLADKIK
+1018 IEQLAEKIK

-1050 LVKKQQS
+1050 LAKKQQS

-1086 ELEKGGVSD
+1086 ELEKGGASD

-1127 IERYQNGTVDPAVEE
+1127 IERYQNGTVDSAVEG

-1147 EELEDEHA
+1147 EELEDEYA
-1155 IIPKE
+1155 TIPKE
-1160 DTAAKKEAEKKVK
+1160 DTAAKKEAEKKVN
-1173 NQRKKIENSVSKD
+1173 NQRKKIENSISNE

-1221 TNSIEEDIVWYL
+1221 TNSIEEDRVWYL

-1268 IEILGT
+1268 IEILGN
-1274 STEKKGKNKTKGL
+1274 STEKKGKNKTKEI
-1287 TPYPKNRSKREAKK
+1287 TPYPKNRSKREVKK

-1325 EYLNYKTKDTKLTP
+1325 EYLNYKTKDIKLTP

-1364 IIDDVLNGRA
+1364 IIDDVLNGKA
-1374 VDEVK
+1374 IDEVK

-1386 SNVEIAQ
+1386 SNTEIAQ
-1393 EIILDEGNKSKKTEK
+1393 EIILDEGNKS
-1408 KAEEV
+1408 
-1413 TPEPFPKDTNKNVV
+1413 
-1427 EQWVR
+1427 Q
-1432 DLIDKLGLSHV
+1432 
-1443 VSDELSNDKIY
+1443 
-1454 IKNIVEYL
+1454 
-1462 RFKANEA
+1462 
-1469 NLTDEEQFSFG
+1469 
-1480 FVKSILD
+1480 
-1487 DFQVGDRSISSI
+1487 
-1499 LDAAFEGKT
+1499 
-1508 VTKVEETSTEDT
+1508 
-1520 EIPTELILN
+1520 
-1529 EDNNKSQEE
+1529 E

-1555 QQEEEEESILDSFPA
+1555 PQEEEEETILDSFPT

-1580 INNNLDDLGLSEYID
+1580 INDNLEELGLSEYVD
-1595 DITNVE
+1595 DITRVE

-1625 EKLEFTTLRDK
+1625 EKLEFTALRDK
-1636 VRAYKLVENSE
+1636 IRAYKLVENSE

-1680 IQESIAT
+1680 IQESVAT

-1938 VPIKVAGTY
+1938 VPIKVARTY

-1953 QIDENNKPIKHIIDE
+1953 QIDENNKPIKHTLDE

-1988 GIEVHN
+1988 GVEVNN
-1994 AQYVEAMKA
+1994 AQYVQAMKEA
-2003 GKTVPIVVFKYGSKN
+2003 KTVPFVVFKYGSKN

-2027 ETKDVSSELT
+2027 ETVDVSNELT
-2037 DILSNDALNE
+2037 DILSNDTLNE